1 VIFSSGEREEEE
13 EEEKKRKRERSPLFL
28 LFCLSTK
35 SSYVL
40 FAVVPHRAFFLLSI
54 ID

>member
-1 VIFSSGEREEEE
+1 VIFSSGEREEE